1 MGGGGVETASTEVK
15 GGQEGD
21 MNGIR
26 RDFGERETTEV
37 NAKNSSR
44 LEKGKPA
51 SMDSWML
58 D

>member
-1 MGGGGVETASTEVK
+1 MK
-15 GGQEGD
+15 GGEEGD